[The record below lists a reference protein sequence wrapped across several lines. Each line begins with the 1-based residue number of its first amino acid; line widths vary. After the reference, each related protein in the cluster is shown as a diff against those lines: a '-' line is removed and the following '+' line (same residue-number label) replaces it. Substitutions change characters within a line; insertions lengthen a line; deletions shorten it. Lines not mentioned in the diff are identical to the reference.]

1 MFEIVLNFT
10 TTSTNYDLYTEV
22 IVPALSEFGLA
33 GGYYLNLNILF
44 NTDYTGN
51 ITIAGRVSK
60 AWGNTALNYNG
71 FVNSIVISENNTS
84 GQIKLNF

>member
-10 TTSTNYDLYTEV
+10 TTSTDYDLYTNV
-22 IVPALSEFGLA
+22 VVPGLSEFGLT

-51 ITIAGRVSK
+51 ITIQGRASK
-60 AWGNTALNYNG
+60 AWANTALDYNG